1 MSDEAG
7 EGQAYTGWAV
17 VELLGRRR
25 YAGHVSEVVQF
36 GVAMGRLGV
45 PETDAAPAQ
54 TIFFGGDSVY
64 QLSPVS
70 EEAAR
75 AVCQYSRPEPVHR
88 YELTP
93 PTTARAL
100 EAPST
105 VECSECGDIVAD
117 RPTVPGKSPLCRD
130 CDADDPTSIR
140 NLPF

>member
-36 GVAMGRLGV
+36 GVAMGRLDV

-93 PTTARAL
+93 PTAARAL
-100 EAPST
+100 DAPRDPFMGRS
-105 VECSECGDIVAD
+105 SDIDPAYL
-117 RPTVPGKSPLCRD
+117 G
-130 CDADDPTSIR
+130 DADDEYDDDEPP
-140 NLPF
+140 L